1 VNISQQQHDALNT
14 TIIIEVEKNDYS
26 EKVEQQIRKVQKTV
40 SLKGFRPGKAPID
53 FVRRMYGKSVLSE
66 EIQNVASEALNKY
79 ISENKLDV
87 LGYPLSS
94 SKVESELDIENK
106 ETFKFA
112 FDLGMAPTFELGIS
126 DQDTL
131 EVFDIQV
138 SDKEVD
144 EDIEYARKRYGKMED
159 VDVAEGE
166 DIIYANLTELNDNNE
181 PMEGGVAEKPS
192 SFVANMVE
200 DVALKNSLI
209 GVKKDEVLDFNIFQL
224 FNNNDTVISNTLG
237 IPKEGVS
244 DLNMNFRMVVTEV
257 KRRTTAEL
265 NEAYYQEV
273 FGPTDYP
280 KTEEEYRERIKAN
293 LTHYYANEADMWV
306 DHELG
311 HLLFEKHN
319 LQLPDEFLKRWLV
332 ATKPEQYTADTID
345 EKYNSERSALLR
357 RLVVDKI
364 SDKYTVEP
372 TEQDIREEARIYYIG
387 LYKQYGLTM
396 TPDDNFLDETV
407 NKRLGEREFVQQM
420 ADRVIYRK
428 SYDKVKEIV
437 TLKKTPIS
445 VEDYFKHVNSH
456 KHTHGE

>member
-244 DLNMNFRMVVTEV
+244 DLNMNFRMLDSRYDLQPAQ
-257 KRRTTAEL
+257 RRHS
-265 NEAYYQEV
+265 
-273 FGPTDYP
+273 GSPSS
-280 KTEEEYRERIKAN
+280 I
-293 LTHYYANEADMWV
+293 
-306 DHELG
+306 
-311 HLLFEKHN
+311 
-319 LQLPDEFLKRWLV
+319 LPVCF
-332 ATKPEQYTADTID
+332 Q
-345 EKYNSERSALLR
+345 
-357 RLVVDKI
+357 
-364 SDKYTVEP
+364 
-372 TEQDIREEARIYYIG
+372 
-387 LYKQYGLTM
+387 
-396 TPDDNFLDETV
+396 
-407 NKRLGEREFVQQM
+407 
-420 ADRVIYRK
+420 
-428 SYDKVKEIV
+428 
-437 TLKKTPIS
+437 
-445 VEDYFKHVNSH
+445 
-456 KHTHGE
+456 